1 MREAIRLMREA
12 IRRGFRLMRE
22 AIRLMREA
30 IRLMR
35 EAIRRGVRQRQPPW
49 CGEAA
54 MGITLG
60 INSGSRLMEAATAIG
75 STVAAALAVCAA
87 KVASKV
93 ASSSCD
99 AIAAGTKA
107 AAPDLSVRPR

>member
-1 MREAIRLMREA
+1 MIGAIRRGVRLMREA
-12 IRRGFRLMRE
+12 IRLMRE

-35 EAIRRGVRQRQPPW
+35 EAIRRGVRQRQPQW

-75 STVAAALAVCAA
+75 STVAAALG
-87 KVASKV
+87 
-93 ASSSCD
+93 D
-99 AIAAGTKA
+99 RHAAG
-107 AAPDLSVRPR
+107 L

>member
-1 MREAIRLMREA
+1 MREAI
-12 IRRGFRLMRE
+12 RLMRE